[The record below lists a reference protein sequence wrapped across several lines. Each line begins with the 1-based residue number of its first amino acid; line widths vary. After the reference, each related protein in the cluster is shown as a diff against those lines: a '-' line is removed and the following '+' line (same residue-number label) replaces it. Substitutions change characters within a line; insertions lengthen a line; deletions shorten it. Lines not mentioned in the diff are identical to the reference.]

1 MDGGEPKK
9 SARTKVILQI
19 QDQNDNDPIFDP
31 KIYEDVIGEDALPGT
46 PVLTV
51 TAADRDENPR
61 LQYQITNG
69 NVRGRFSI
77 TSQNGQGLLSVAQPL
92 DYKQEKRF
100 VLTVS
105 ATDSGGRSDTATV
118 YINISDA
125 NTYAPVFEMTPYS
138 TSVFEDAPVGT
149 TVLIVSATDGDVG
162 ENARITYSMSGELV
176 SEFSIHPST
185 GAIVTTKLLD
195 REKISGYLLTITAK
209 DNGIPPLSD
218 TTDVEITVADVNDNA
233 PTFNQLAYQA
243 NLVEDV
249 LIGTSILQVL
259 AIDIDQG
266 LNSRVRYLL
275 QTSNTSE
282 QFTLDATSGILRTNK
297 LLDREAI
304 AKYELIIYA
313 VDRGSPELSASVTVA
328 ITVDDVNDSPPTF
341 ESDRIHLE
349 IHENSPIGSKVGII
363 QAEDPDEGI
372 NAIIHYS
379 IIGGSDADCFTLVPR
394 PEFGNAELL
403 TRVDLDYESSRKRY
417 EILVRAASPPLRTDI
432 VVQVDVVDVN
442 DNVPLLKDF
451 RIIFNNFK
459 NYFPTGP
466 ITRVPAFDA
475 DVNDQV
481 LSNYFQNFN
490 YIGYLAFSSQ
500 EMNKSLDEFQFL

>member
-1 MDGGEPKK
+1 M
-9 SARTKVILQI
+9 
-19 QDQNDNDPIFDP
+19 
-31 KIYEDVIGEDALPGT
+31 
-46 PVLTV
+46 
-51 TAADRDENPR
+51 
-61 LQYQITNG
+61 
-69 NVRGRFSI
+69 
-77 TSQNGQGLLSVAQPL
+77 
-92 DYKQEKRF
+92 
-100 VLTVS
+100 
-105 ATDSGGRSDTATV
+105 
-118 YINISDA
+118 
-125 NTYAPVFEMTPYS
+125 
-138 TSVFEDAPVGT
+138 
-149 TVLIVSATDGDVG
+149 
-162 ENARITYSMSGELV
+162 
-176 SEFSIHPST
+176 
-185 GAIVTTKLLD
+185 
-195 REKISGYLLTITAK
+195 
-209 DNGIPPLSD
+209 
-218 TTDVEITVADVNDNA
+218 NDNA